1 MSSANY
7 SSDEESISPSQHKGK
22 EKKMGQKN
30 SILNYFKR
38 SDKPKVD
45 LEPQPV
51 AGATSVSSPKNAE
64 KVKTLSNL
72 SL

>member
-22 EKKMGQKN
+22 EKEMEQKN

-38 SDKPKVD
+38 SDKPKV
-45 LEPQPV
+45 EPQPV
-51 AGATSVSSPKNAE
+51 AGASSSSSPKNAE